1 MKEHVLSLNNFNMPK
16 VYNGSDAEYILI
28 VRLLLLEPGKI
39 QTHPYMGVGII
50 SRYRYNNEDN
60 FLITLENDIKQ
71 QIQTYLPQLVMT
83 NVSLVIKNNI
93 LGIIINTSGDNA
105 YVLAYNPDT
114 EKIDTAATYMLDDL

>member
-39 QTHPYMGVGII
+39 QTHPYMEVGII

>member
-60 FLITLENDIKQ
+60 F
-71 QIQTYLPQLVMT
+71 M
-83 NVSLVIKNNI
+83 
-93 LGIIINTSGDNA
+93 INLNQ
-105 YVLAYNPDT
+105 
-114 EKIDTAATYMLDDL
+114 ER